1 MYHRAGLISA
11 RKDETIISDPGKG
24 NQLPPYVA
32 NELINSPSY
41 AVCKKRS
48 VRHGSYYMCSASWVD
63 FAAYDICAHTIAVA
77 ETDGLLAD
85 FIRCYKAT
93 NQGPPN
99 VDALVHMDLPAG
111 RGTKHTKSTQRRRGA
126 ANSNKRRKD
135 VVESGSLCHKRPSCH
150 QFPFPNVGL
159 AQPRLSEQMGRH
171 LQLRLRQPRQHS
183 TRPADF
189 GYVHS
194 SCQ

>member
-1 MYHRAGLISA
+1 MYHRAGLILV

-24 NQLPPYVA
+24 DQLPPHVA

-48 VRHGSYYMCSASWVD
+48 VRHGSYYVCSASWVD

-99 VDALVHMDLPAG
+99 SRCL
-111 RGTKHTKSTQRRRGA
+111 GTH
-126 ANSNKRRKD
+126 
-135 VVESGSLCHKRPSCH
+135 EPSCWAWDKTH
-150 QFPFPNVGL
+150 EVHPKKERSCKFKQKAKGCGGKL
-159 AQPRLSEQMGRH
+159 RH
-171 LQLRLRQPRQHS
+171 HVISAHHATSFHFRTSALRSRGCRNKWDDICS
-183 TRPADF
+183 
-189 GYVHS
+189 
-194 SCQ
+194 